1 MKTALT
7 YTKINNQL
15 FKLKDLIDPAVESE
29 NNKTDEITQLVS
41 IPKGESPE
49 ILIISSYPPR
59 ECGIATYSQ
68 DLKNS
73 IIQKFGSAVSVK
85 ICALENKKTTAT
97 YPTEVKY
104 HLITSEKDNYEEL
117 AVKINNDDRIFMV
130 FLEHEFGLFSG
141 KNGSYIIELLTHLKK
156 PVATT
161 FHTILPKPD
170 HDLKLIVQKIAQLSD
185 SIVVMTKNSSA
196 ILINDYGILDE
207 KIKVIPHGTH
217 LISPKEKGVKSKI
230 HLENKLVLSTFG
242 LISEDK
248 SIETALEAL
257 PQIIKKF
264 PSVIYLIIG
273 KTHPEVVKNEGEK
286 YREYL
291 SAKVMELNI
300 QNNVQFINSYLSLE
314 DLIDYLQ
321 QTTIYLFT
329 SKNPNQAVSG
339 TLAYAMACGCPII
352 STPIPHSKELLEGAG
367 INFDFKSSGQLAN
380 AAIKLLLDP
389 KLLKQMRS
397 NALHRINPTA
407 WQNIAISHVKLAQEI
422 SKGKQNALKFKMPE
436 ISLAHIKRLTAK
448 HGMIQF
454 STIDIPDL
462 ETGYTLDDNARA
474 LIAVTKHYYLT
485 GELDDIELINTY
497 LNFIL
502 FCQESDGSFLNY
514 VDIECNYFEK
524 NHHENLEDSNGR
536 AIWALGEFMTYA
548 HLFPER
554 RIEKVRLALDK
565 SLHYINKFQSPR
577 AISFAIKGLYHY
589 NLKKKSTE
597 IENLIVALADN
608 LVSKY
613 RGVSEKKWDWY
624 EDYLTYAN
632 SLLPE
637 AMLYASMSSGSYLYK
652 DIAKKTFDF
661 LLSIIF
667 KNNQIK
673 VISNQG
679 WKLKGKSPNQFGE
692 QPIDVAYSILAL
704 NQFYE
709 IFQEVGYLEKMK
721 IAFSWF
727 LGNNHLS
734 QIVYNPCTGGCYDGL
749 EETHLNLN
757 QGAESTVSYLLARLI
772 FEKRVSPKEGSKRY
786 SDLQLSKKREKAS
799 KLLNKIPK
807 DISE

>member
-1 MKTALT
+1 MNTEILKFKGQTPFTAVLQN
-7 YTKINNQL
+7 TKQDKIKQIVNIQKKAL
-15 FKLKDLIDPAVESE
+15 
-29 NNKTDEITQLVS
+29 
-41 IPKGESPE
+41 PE

-73 IIQKFGSAVSVK
+73 ITEKFGDSIAVK
-85 ICALENKKTTAT
+85 ICALENKKTTDK
-97 YPTEVKY
+97 YPKEVKY
-104 HLITSEKDNYEEL
+104 HLMTSKKENYKNL
-117 AVKINNDDRIFMV
+117 ALKINNDDSIIMV

-141 KNGSYIIELLTHLKK
+141 TNGDFIFELLSHLKK

-170 HDLKLIVQKIAQLSD
+170 HKLKLNVRKIAKLSN
-185 SIVVMTKNSSA
+185 SIIVMTKNSSQ
-196 ILINDYGILDE
+196 ILINDYGILE
-207 KIKVIPHGTH
+207 AKIKVIPHGTH
-217 LISPKEKGVKSKI
+217 LISPKEAGTKSKI
-230 HLENKLVLSTFG
+230 HLGNKLVLSTFG

-257 PQIIKKF
+257 PEIIKKF
-264 PSVIYLIIG
+264 PDVLYLIIG

-291 SAKVMELNI
+291 SDKVMELKI
-300 QNNVQFINSYLSLE
+300 QKNVQFVNRYLSLE
-314 DLIDYLQ
+314 DLIEYLQ
-321 QTTIYLFT
+321 RTDIYLFT

-352 STPIPHSKELLEGAG
+352 STPIPHSKELLDGAG
-367 INFDFKSSGQLAN
+367 INFDFKNAEQLAN
-380 AAIKLLLDP
+380 AAIKLFLNPTLLE
-389 KLLKQMRS
+389 QMRS

-407 WQNIAISHVKLAQEI
+407 WQNVAISHVELAQGI
-422 SKGKQNALKFKMPE
+422 SKSKQNPVKFKLPA
-436 ISLAHIKRLTAK
+436 ISLAHIKRMTTK
-448 HGMIQF
+448 EGMIQF
-454 STIDIPDL
+454 ATIDIPDL

-474 LIAVTKHYYLT
+474 LIAVTKHYNIT
-485 GELDDIELINTY
+485 GELADLDLINTY

-502 FCQESDGSFLNY
+502 FCQEEDGSFLNY
-514 VDIECNYFEK
+514 VDKSCNYFEK

-548 HLFPER
+548 HLFPENSITR
-554 RIEKVRLALDK
+554 VKLALNK
-565 SLHYINKFQSPR
+565 SLHHINEFQSPR

-589 NLKKKSTE
+589 NVKKQSKG
-597 IENLIVALADN
+597 IENLIVTLADN

-613 RGVSEKKWDWY
+613 RGVSGEKWEWY

-637 AMLYASMSSGSYLYK
+637 AMLYASMSSGSDLYK
-652 DIAKKTFDF
+652 NIAKKTFDF
-661 LLSIIF
+661 LLSEVF

-692 QPIDVAYSILAL
+692 QPIDVAYTILAL

-709 IFQEVGYLEKMK
+709 IFKEEDYLEKMK

-727 LGNNHLS
+727 LGNNHLN

-772 FEKRVSPKEGSKRY
+772 FEKNVNLKEES
-786 SDLQLSKKREKAS
+786 
-799 KLLNKIPK
+799 
-807 DISE
+807 